1 MPPRTIAKFISITAG
16 VIFYVGVIA
25 AVGYFGYI
33 AIEGRFVLVH
43 ALLALLALLVM
54 RLVQVWYR
62 VKAKCSETSRA
73 TSASLHA
80 VPLDLASI

>member
-1 MPPRTIAKFISITAG
+1 MRPRTIAQIISNTAG
-16 VIFYVGVIA
+16 VIFYAGGIA
-25 AVGYFGYI
+25 AVGYFVYT

-62 VKAKCSETSRA
+62 VEAMSE
-73 TSASLHA
+73 
-80 VPLDLASI
+80 